1 MSMTKVVIEPR
12 RKGRNGTQ
20 SMLIPTLDMVAERIA
35 AVQKGE
41 TGSLAEVRTSLAEK
55 YGADACCPVTVQRHV
70 VSIAARVAAALAAGN
85 IPPDEVTPFWRV
97 VDPARPNARRLAG
110 GPDFIR
116 ARLASE
122 R

>member
-1 MSMTKVVIEPR
+1 MTKVVIEPR

-35 AVQKGE
+35 AVPRGRS
-41 TGSLAEVRTSLAEK
+41 GSLAEVRTSLATQ
-55 YGADACCPVTVQRHV
+55 YGADACCPVTTQRHLV
-70 VSIAARVAAALAAGN
+70 RIAEQAAAAMAAGN

-97 VDPARPNARRLAG
+97 VDPERPSARRPAG

-116 ARLASE
+116 ARRASE